1 MDFQQITKDDNNM
14 LIHGFDENEIKKAVW
29 ECGNNKIPSPN
40 GFNFNFIK
48 KYWNVID
55 KEIIKVVHNF

>member
-1 MDFQQITKDDNNM
+1 M